1 MDPTQVQQRY
11 NGASHSNHQLGLP
24 ASPTGSLLRG
34 WRPSL
39 AVLFHQFLSRGNS
52 SEGEEEEE
60 RDYLLKEDFSEVFPD
75 ANQLD
80 KAFEELDADKDGRIT
95 LDEFMAGFAT
105 FLRQAQM
112 SSSLNPDSLEPATE
126 ELLKRGGSSRRSVR
140 RRPIPE
146 IFFETVEGDGTGGG
160 GSGES
165 NGVQKPT
172 DSFKTSLKPLATRT
186 QESIEQ
192 LWIRLNNSNPELV
205 TDFEEFICDMSTEV
219 ESAQNALKRQRE
231 ANTKEAYQLDEEM
244 VRIQHDTLTAL
255 EQETALLREKA
266 HSSQSKLE
274 VQLYEKERE
283 LTEIKGKLELL
294 ENKITESNNR
304 HNELKEMYQNTF
316 DEKDELHERLS
327 QSESL
332 LKKSQEEID
341 AMKKEN
347 NEKLK
352 DLLEEKEKK
361 EESLQQ
367 IESKY
372 LKEIKELK
380 DVLSNVVQQQEIQ
393 QQKQVQLQT
402 KLLVE
407 SSGTGSQV
415 QRPDLLTAAHYDILG
430 RDSPSP
436 SLHDEIVATEGNTS
450 PVLRDTM
457 LRLRPPT
464 LIVPPP
470 VSGLG
475 VVGSGVNFKELD
487 HLDLATTPTQQQSA
501 NQMQL
506 DTGGVRLRSKTSL
519 QVERGAMPRPVSLM
533 GTRGGASNN
542 NSLDLNWPPSNWT
555 VAPQDWLASVAAGNI
570 TRSPSPPDTE
580 LLPPPPPQP
589 SPSDN
594 GRGSRLRKSYSN
606 PDMCQPLQFLDK
618 MVVQPDITFKI
629 LIVGN
634 PHVGKSC
641 FLTRLCTNTFTTKYA
656 STIGVDFYSR
666 ALVIDD
672 KTVALQFWDT
682 AGQERFQSVTKAYY
696 RGADGVILMYDI
708 TSEETFIAVRK
719 WINSMQDNMD
729 KLPACLLLVGNKVDL
744 EHNEKR
750 EVLSETGETFAKIYG
765 AHFIETSAKLGFNVT
780 NACLTLVNKLL
791 SEVILSGDSRQGNTI
806 TVGEKE
812 KKSNCSC

>member
-519 QVERGAMPRPVSLM
+519 Q
-533 GTRGGASNN
+533 
-542 NSLDLNWPPSNWT
+542 
-555 VAPQDWLASVAAGNI
+555 DWLASVAAGNI